1 MLASF
6 GQGSNSIKSA
16 EQGAGLGLPIAKSL
30 IDMHGGTFTLK
41 SKLRIGTEVI
51 VTFPPERVMSA
62 LAPMAE
68 EAPPLQPEP
77 AVAAAADDKRR
88 ARHKPIMSAGTG
100 SVTGALAQATQTI
113 SLSINEQRNAVYR
126 SLHDG
131 PQNQTLLRLRTNVA
145 GDRALASHGDRGAI
159 GRDGRACGAHGGGRP
174 RADAA
179 ARRARLIPDEPA
191 TNRRRRAVI
200 RVMLVLA
207 MLAATAGAVV
217 AYGDPDQIARASN
230 SVTKMLRQR
239 SLEPAPAV
247 QIARGKA
254 GEFALHAKINGVK
267 APMVIDTGATS
278 VVLTWETAKAI
289 GLPIEMLEYNVD
301 VETAG
306 GHTKAA
312 RLTLDR
318 LAVGGLVE
326 KSIPALVVPR
336 GQMKTNLLGMS
347 FLDRL
352 ESWGVQAD
360 KVMLHGYPDVAGRNK
375 RRAAAN

>member
-1 MLASF
+1 MSRVL
-6 GQGSNSIKSA
+6 
-16 EQGAGLGLPIAKSL
+16 LVTL
-30 IDMHGGTFTLK
+30 I
-41 SKLRIGTEVI
+41 
-51 VTFPPERVMSA
+51 
-62 LAPMAE
+62 
-68 EAPPLQPEP
+68 
-77 AVAAAADDKRR
+77 
-88 ARHKPIMSAGTG
+88 
-100 SVTGALAQATQTI
+100 
-113 SLSINEQRNAVYR
+113 
-126 SLHDG
+126 
-131 PQNQTLLRLRTNVA
+131 
-145 GDRALASHGDRGAI
+145 
-159 GRDGRACGAHGGGRP
+159 
-174 RADAA
+174 
-179 ARRARLIPDEPA
+179 
-191 TNRRRRAVI
+191 
-200 RVMLVLA
+200 
-207 MLAATAGAVV
+207 LAATVGAVV
-217 AYGDPDQIARASN
+217 AYADPEQIARASD
-230 SVTKMLRQR
+230 SVSEMMRKRAA
-239 SLEPAPAV
+239 SPARAV
-247 QIARGKA
+247 QIPRGQT
-254 GEFALHAKINGVK
+254 GEFALRAKINGAN

-360 KVMLHGYPDVAGRNK
+360 KVMLHGYPNVAGKQK